1 MGSCR
6 GDLQAQIRFASGK
19 TNLSRI
25 LLTGL
30 VLHLCRKMYIH
41 LYTCIWNQCLNQWT
55 VLTTTRKI
63 GLTEAL
69 HRFLICILCF
79 VATVLWKQESFCSL
93 GTEDPPFS
101 ASQVYDFFFLFFLIW
116 AFSCSLWHLIPHDW
130 YF

>member
-6 GDLQAQIRFASGK
+6 GDLQAQIRVASGK

-41 LYTCIWNQCLNQWT
+41 LDTCIWNQCLNQWT

-63 GLTEAL
+63 GSTEAL
-69 HRFLICILCF
+69 HSFLICILCF

-93 GTEDPPFS
+93 GTEGPPFS
-101 ASQVYDFFFLFFLIW
+101 ASQVYDFFLFFLIW
-116 AFSCSLWHLIPHDW
+116 AFSCSLWYLIPHDW